1 MYSIFSMSR
10 MLKDKIVNTLY
21 HKKFQNERVERMDP
35 VDTTLVGNLIKLC
48 REPTLVMDRVYLG
61 NAYNAS
67 NFSCLT
73 ENNVGL
79 IINITF
85 EIPNYFE
92 KHFQYHAIRI
102 DDVNGASI
110 LPYFDTV
117 NALID
122 NFLRQNTEQNVL
134 IHCFMGSSRSA
145 SLAAVYYAFKNH
157 CSVEEAIRY
166 MKTKRDIVNINTS
179 FIAEMRAWKL
189 AQPGSKQKK
198 NWFKQIQKN
207 IVLIVESDIS
217 ENFFV

>member
-1 MYSIFSMSR
+1 

-21 HKKFQNERVERMDP
+21 HKKLQNESVERMEP
-35 VDTTLVGNLIKLC
+35 SQTTLVGNLIKLC
-48 REPTLVMDRVYLG
+48 REPTLVMDRIFLG

-67 NFSCLT
+67 NFVSLV
-73 ENNVGL
+73 ENHIGL

-92 KHFQYHAIRI
+92 DDFEYHSIRI

-117 NALID
+117 NTIISTYLE
-122 NFLRQNTEQNVL
+122 NNPSKNVL

-145 SLAAVYYAFKNH
+145 SLAAVYYSYVNN
-157 CSVEEAIRY
+157 SSIDDAIQH

-179 FIAEMRAWKL
+179 FVAEMHEWKSQ
-189 AQPGSKQKK
+189 QPGTEQKK
-198 NWFKQIQKN
+198 IDLNTSKKI
-207 IVLIVESDIS
+207 
-217 ENFFV
+217 